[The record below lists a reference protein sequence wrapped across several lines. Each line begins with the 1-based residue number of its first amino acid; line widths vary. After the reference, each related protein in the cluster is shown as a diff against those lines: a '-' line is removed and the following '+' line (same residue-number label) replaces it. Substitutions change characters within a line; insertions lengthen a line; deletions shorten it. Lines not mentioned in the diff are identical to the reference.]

1 MSKYTT
7 ITVNKAIVK
16 ELSSIRKELK
26 ARSLGEAIMK
36 LIEIYRNTKAKKFV
50 EEVKKIRREGLE
62 DIKEEISKL
71 RKLKWAKL

>member
-7 ITVNKAIVK
+7 ITVNKEIVK

-26 ARSLGEAIMK
+26 VRSLGEAIMK
-36 LIEIYRNTKAKKFV
+36 LIEIYRKSKAKKFV

-71 RKLKWAKL
+71 RNLK

>member
-36 LIEIYRNTKAKKFV
+36 LIEIYRKTKAKKFV